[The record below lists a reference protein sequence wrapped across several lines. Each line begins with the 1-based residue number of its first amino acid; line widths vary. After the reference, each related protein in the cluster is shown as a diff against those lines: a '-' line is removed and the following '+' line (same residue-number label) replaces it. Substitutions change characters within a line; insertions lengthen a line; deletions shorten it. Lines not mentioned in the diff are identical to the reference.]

1 MLKKK
6 LVIYCVFVGF
16 IFYQK
21 TLAGTNDGTI
31 GVYGSTDGNA
41 GAVVRPTNNETYTN
55 NGTIQGWRGLIN
67 IRSRSGTTTT
77 NSQGAVIKFSGTGGW
92 MPGGTNA
99 ETHTSTLNNTLENYV
114 EFCKIVKPNMI
125 NIDYNTDPKRL
136 LNDVDIPIQGGL
148 DPKILLTDK
157 SNLKNEVT
165 KYLQIFNNHPYVFNL
180 GHGILPET
188 KIEMVEELVRI
199 VREFK

>member
-6 LVIYCVFVGF
+6 LVIYCVFVVF

-41 GAVVRPTNNETYTN
+41 GSVVRPSNDETYTN

-67 IRSRSGTTTT
+67 IRSRSGTTTI
-77 NSQGAVIKFSGTGGW
+77 NSEGAVIKFSGTGGW

-99 ETHTSTLNNTLENYV
+99 ETNTSTLNNTLENYGSLGQTSAGNRPV
-114 EFCKIVKPNMI
+114 HTESTGN
-125 NIDYNTDPKRL
+125 NT
-136 LNDVDIPIQGGL
+136 
-148 DPKILLTDK
+148 
-157 SNLKNEVT
+157 VT
-165 KYLQIFNNHPYVFNL
+165 N
-180 GHGILPET
+180 
-188 KIEMVEELVRI
+188 
-199 VREFK
+199 